1 MPITSMLSPAPTA
14 SVASQE
20 EFDTHPVSPQALAR
34 LAAAAQEVGGAYQP
48 LPGTEHA
55 VAFSTSI
62 RHRVKTTR
70 SPSC

>member
-48 LPGTEHA
+48 LPGT
-55 VAFSTSI
+55 SML
-62 RHRVKTTR
+62 
-70 SPSC
+70 SPSPLRFAIE